1 MSELV
6 NISKLRVDRS
16 EPSKS
21 LTGIE
26 LSSINNPAF
35 IDENLAQ
42 EIVAADYL
50 LATPFNNDVYGETA
64 LVKKDELTTENA
76 NLDVLGNTNN
86 QSTETVKQ
94 TIICQAC
101 HKTFAT
107 KGSLTRHE
115 DRNPLCVKWQSEAHK
130 LFNPAPQN
138 ILDLLADVKKKVLN
152 GDFERTY
159 CRYCKNNYKT
169 RQSLYRHFET
179 STMCNKYAYDTFLK
193 TMSTR

>member
-1 MSELV
+1 MSELI
-6 NISKLRVDRS
+6 NRSKLEPSIS

-21 LTGIE
+21 ITGIE
-26 LSSINNPAF
+26 LASSNNPAF
-35 IDENLAQ
+35 VDEDLAQ
-42 EIVAADYL
+42 EIIVEDNL
-50 LATPFNNDVYGETA
+50 LATPYNNDVYGDDEIIKISGSGADRTENNN
-64 LVKKDELTTENA
+64 LDELGQLVAHDN
-76 NLDVLGNTNN
+76 
-86 QSTETVKQ
+86 K
-94 TIICQAC
+94 IICQAC

-115 DRNPLCVKWQSEAHK
+115 DRNPLCVKWQTEANK
-130 LFNPAPQN
+130 LFNPEPQN

-193 TMSTR
+193 TMSTN

>member
-1 MSELV
+1 MSE
-6 NISKLRVDRS
+6 NKS

-35 IDENLAQ
+35 IDENLEQ
-42 EIVAADYL
+42 EIISADNL
-50 LATPFNNDVYGETA
+50 LATPYTNNVYGETA
-64 LVKKDELTTENA
+64 LVKKDELSTENA
-76 NLDVLGNTNN
+76 NLDMLGNTEG
-86 QSTETVKQ
+86 QQHEKHKQ
-94 TIICQAC
+94 NIICQAC

-115 DRNPLCVKWQSEAHK
+115 ERNPLCVKWQSEAHK

-138 ILDLLADVKKKVLN
+138 ILDLLDDVKRKVLN
-152 GDFERTY
+152 GDFEKTY

-193 TMSTR
+193 TMCTN